1 MHRHGGFAEFV
12 KAPEKNIHIIPDELP
27 FTMAVFA
34 EPVAIGIQVC
44 RRGGVSA
51 GENVLVMGC
60 GPIGLSI
67 IEVARY
73 CGARVFAADMLAS
86 RLEFAAG
93 LGAQTIPAGT
103 GLVEACSNSTQGE
116 GFAAVIEATGNPKA
130 MEQTTDLVAPG
141 GKDRYCWPRRE
152 RTGVTFH
159 GLDFTRK
166 EMTVLGSRA
175 SVNCFPES
183 LRLLTRGAI
192 VYPHVARGFS
202 LWDAPNVFAEMAAK
216 PSHVHK
222 ALLLA

>member
-1 MHRHGGFAEFV
+1 MGFRSAE
-12 KAPEKNIHIIPDELP
+12 E
-27 FTMAVFA
+27 
-34 EPVAIGIQVC
+34 
-44 RRGGVSA
+44 GGVSA

-141 GKDRYCWPRRE
+141 GRIVIAGLVEKG
-152 RTGVTFH
+152 TGVTFH
-159 GLDFTRK
+159 GLDSTRK